1 MNEKRADRL
10 SSIAQKA
17 ISDIIQYKVKSDKI
31 GFVTVTAAKVT
42 RDLSYCYVYVSIL
55 NDKNHEKFEALNKIK
70 GFVRTELGHEVKL
83 RKVPE
88 IVFKLDESIENYRHI
103 EELLEESKELT
114 IKKSRRNSRI
124 S

>member
-31 GFVTVTAAKVT
+31 GFATVTAAKVT

-103 EELLEESKELT
+103 EELLEESKE
-114 IKKSRRNSRI
+114 K
-124 S
+124 

>member
-1 MNEKRADRL
+1 MNEKRADKL
-10 SSIAQKA
+10 SGIVQKA
-17 ISDIIQYKVKSDKI
+17 VSDIIQFRVKSDKI

-70 GFVRTELGHEVKL
+70 GFIRTEVGREVKM
-83 RKVPE
+83 RKVPD

-103 EELLEESKELT
+103 EELLEND
-114 IKKSRRNSRI
+114 KKSK
-124 S
+124 

>member
-17 ISDIIQYKVKSDKI
+17 ISDIIQYRVKSDKI

-103 EELLEESKELT
+103 EELLEESKE
-114 IKKSRRNSRI
+114 K
-124 S
+124 

>member
-55 NDKNHEKFEALNKIK
+55 ND
-70 GFVRTELGHEVKL
+70 
-83 RKVPE
+83 
-88 IVFKLDESIENYRHI
+88 
-103 EELLEESKELT
+103 
-114 IKKSRRNSRI
+114 
-124 S
+124 

>member
-1 MNEKRADRL
+1 MDIKRADKL

-17 ISDIIQYKVKSDKI
+17 ISDIIQFKVKSDKI
-31 GFVTVTAAKVT
+31 GFVTVTAAQVT

-55 NDKNHEKFEALNKIK
+55 NDKNHDKFEALSKIK
-70 GFVRTELGHEVKL
+70 GFVRTELGREVKM

-103 EELLEESKELT
+103 EQLLDQDKN
-114 IKKSRRNSRI
+114 K
-124 S
+124 

>member
-10 SSIAQKA
+10 SSIVQKA
-17 ISDIIQYKVKSDKI
+17 ISDIIQYRVKSDKI

-55 NDKNHEKFEALNKIK
+55 NDHNHEKFEALNKIK
-70 GFVRTELGHEVKL
+70 GFVRSELGHEVAM

-88 IVFKLDESIENYRHI
+88 IVFKLDESIDNYRHI
-103 EELLEESKELT
+103 EELLEDN
-114 IKKSRRNSRI
+114 KKDN
-124 S
+124 

>member
-1 MNEKRADRL
+1 MNEKRADKL
-10 SSIAQKA
+10 SGIVQRAV
-17 ISDIIQYKVKSDKI
+17 SDIIQFKVKSDKV

-55 NDKNHEKFEALNKIK
+55 NDPHHEKFEALNKIK
-70 GFVRTELGHEVKL
+70 GFIRTELGHEVHM

-103 EELLEESKELT
+103 EQLLENDKKE
-114 IKKSRRNSRI
+114 K
-124 S
+124 

>member
-1 MNEKRADRL
+1 MDIKRADKL

-17 ISDIIQYKVKSDKI
+17 ISDIIQFKVKSDKV
-31 GFVTVTAAKVT
+31 GFVTVTGAQVT

-70 GFVRTELGHEVKL
+70 GFVRTELGREVKM

-103 EELLEESKELT
+103 EELLEQDKN
-114 IKKSRRNSRI
+114 K
-124 S
+124 

>member
-88 IVFKLDESIENYRHI
+88 IVFKLDESIENYIHI
-103 EELLEESKELT
+103 EELLEESKE
-114 IKKSRRNSRI
+114 K
-124 S
+124 

>member
-1 MNEKRADRL
+1 MAVKKERL
-10 SSIAQKA
+10 AGI
-17 ISDIIQYKVKSDKI
+17 IRREVSDIIQFSLKDPNV
-31 GFVTVTAAKVT
+31 GFVTVTAAQVT

-70 GFVRTELGHEVKL
+70 GFVRTELGREVKM

-103 EELLEESKELT
+103 EQLLEQDKN
-114 IKKSRRNSRI
+114 K
-124 S
+124 

>member
-10 SSIAQKA
+10 SSIVQKA

-55 NDKNHEKFEALNKIK
+55 NDNNHEKFEALNKIK
-70 GFVRTELGHEVKL
+70 GFVRTELGHEVAM

-88 IVFKLDESIENYRHI
+88 IVFRLDESIDNYRHI
-103 EELLEESKELT
+103 EELLDDN
-114 IKKSRRNSRI
+114 KKDN
-124 S
+124 

>member
-10 SSIAQKA
+10 SSIVQKA
-17 ISDIIQYKVKSDKI
+17 VSDIIQYKVKSDKV

-55 NDKNHEKFEALNKIK
+55 NDPRHEKVEALNKIK
-70 GFVRTELGHEVKL
+70 GFVRTELGHEVKM

-103 EELLEESKELT
+103 EELLEESK
-114 IKKSRRNSRI
+114 K
-124 S
+124 

>member
-1 MNEKRADRL
+1 MDIKRADKL

-17 ISDIIQYKVKSDKI
+17 ISDIIQFKVKSDKI
-31 GFVTVTAAKVT
+31 CFVTVTAAQLT

-70 GFVRTELGHEVKL
+70 GFVRTELGREVKM

-103 EELLEESKELT
+103 EQLLDQDKN
-114 IKKSRRNSRI
+114 K
-124 S
+124 

>member
-55 NDKNHEKFEALNKIK
+55 NDKNHEKFEALNKNK

-103 EELLEESKELT
+103 EELLEESKE
-114 IKKSRRNSRI
+114 K
-124 S
+124 

>member
-1 MNEKRADRL
+1 MDIKRADKL

-17 ISDIIQYKVKSDKI
+17 ISDIIQFKVKSDKI
-31 GFVTVTAAKVT
+31 GFVTVTAAQVT

-70 GFVRTELGHEVKL
+70 GCVRTELGREVKM

-88 IVFKLDESIENYRHI
+88 IVFRLDESIENYRHI
-103 EELLEESKELT
+103 EELLENDKN
-114 IKKSRRNSRI
+114 K
-124 S
+124 

>member
-70 GFVRTELGHEVKL
+70 GFVTTELGHEVKL

-103 EELLEESKELT
+103 EELLEESKE
-114 IKKSRRNSRI
+114 K
-124 S
+124 